1 MARRRATVPSLFSDV
16 VCISL
21 SHDAVILATGAA
33 ARCCLRLQAARAA
46 YFIISAGSRGFA
58 AEAVGT
64 TLPSICSLDS
74 SSRLISRKDQ
84 TPVPL
89 TMSVCPMAYMNESKA
104 VFMVL
109 RRSAG
114 GAAETCG
121 PRGKLRRARCVKNC
135 KTCVCTAWEIA

>member
-33 ARCCLRLQAARAA
+33 AHGCLRLQAARAA

-64 TLPSICSLDS
+64 TLPSICSPAS
-74 SSRLISRKDQ
+74 SSRLISREGPDAR
-84 TPVPL
+84 PL
-89 TMSVCPMAYMNESKA
+89 HHVRLPDGIHERVEGRLHGSAEE
-104 VFMVL
+104 
-109 RRSAG
+109 RGRS
-114 GAAETCG
+114 
-121 PRGKLRRARCVKNC
+121 R
-135 KTCVCTAWEIA
+135 